1 MHSGLGMVTKRLA
14 PELSLTGTTL
24 RYPTVPQMAM
34 SPRMWRGSSGGVFAL
49 ERYKWSAQLT
59 VINLT
64 NKYALYNFLS
74 TFSGTHYVTR
84 DISPTRPQC
93 EPSWTWFAHPSS
105 LTVNSDSCNSGG
117 AMLSCRLDF
126 ADVAY
131 CLCLAPVQCA
141 MLYLVIGGLGHEASG
156 FGPAGWRRTLLSR
169 MGLTLAGGKFDSH

>member
-1 MHSGLGMVTKRLA
+1 MARKIPAL
-14 PELSLTGTTL
+14 LS
-24 RYPTVPQMAM
+24 RRRP
-34 SPRMWRGSSGGVFAL
+34 SS
-49 ERYKWSAQLT
+49 T
-59 VINLT
+59 VIRTGLDRPHLAGT
-64 NKYALYNFLS
+64 NPSFS
-74 TFSGTHYVTR
+74 TDTNPAIPLIERLIEPSGTLLGVNAR

-126 ADVAY
+126 ADVAH
-131 CLCLAPVQCA
+131 CLCLSPVQCA